1 MLDLQIKAH
10 EVDLTPEVEQLISER
25 AERLAAFYDRIH
37 SAKLVLEGPT
47 GHHRKGGPFDVRID
61 LNVPGATIA
70 VTKQRADDLRVAVRS
85 AFEAAGRQLEDYVRK
100 QRPDLVPPVAP
111 PRARIVRMFPEEGY
125 GFLQAE
131 DGHEVY
137 FHQNSVLAGAWN
149 TLEVGMEVRY
159 AEEPGEKGPQASSVA
174 P

>member
-10 EVDLTPEVEQLISER
+10 DVELTPEVEQLINER
-25 AERLAAFYDRIH
+25 AARLETFYDRIH
-37 SAKLVLEGPT
+37 SAKLVVEGYT

-61 LNVPGATIA
+61 LAVPGTTIS
-70 VTKQRADDLRVAVRS
+70 VSKQRDEDLRIALRN
-85 AFEAAGRQLEDYVRK
+85 AFEAAGRQLQDYARK
-100 QRPDLVPPVAP
+100 QRPDLLPPVAP
-111 PRARIVRMFPEEGY
+111 PRARIVRLFAEDGY